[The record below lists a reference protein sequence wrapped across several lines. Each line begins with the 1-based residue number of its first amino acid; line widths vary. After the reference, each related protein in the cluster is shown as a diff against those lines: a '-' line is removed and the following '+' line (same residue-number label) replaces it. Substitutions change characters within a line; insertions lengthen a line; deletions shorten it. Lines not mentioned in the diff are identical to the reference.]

1 MAIRKITR
9 QSVSDQVFEQLKEQL
24 LMNEWRRGEKLP
36 SENELATSFD
46 VSRVTVRH
54 ALQKLTALGLIET
67 KLGEGSFVRD
77 VQPGISMN
85 QLIPM
90 AYLNEN
96 SLQEIIEFR
105 RVIEGKVAE
114 LAAMKATSEDIEKL
128 EKAFATMEQ
137 VKEDLQ
143 QFSEADLNFHL
154 TVADIAKNSIILQ
167 IYHIINDVLRKAFS
181 EIVLKRGNR
190 AGLYYHKLLLEAIK
204 SGDATK
210 ARRIMDEHME
220 DLYASFQK
228 NK

>member
-220 DLYASFQK
+220 DLYDSFQN

>member
-190 AGLYYHKLLLEAIK
+190 AGLYYHNLLLEAIK

-220 DLYASFQK
+220 DLYDSFQN